1 MWVEGAQATV
11 SLDVVQAASGPFI
24 AYIVPVQ
31 TTVSD
36 GFVTIQFIGEINKPS
51 IKAIE
56 VIKLLSVP
64 ISVAPSIPPRC
75 QT

>member
-1 MWVEGAQATV
+1 MWVEGALTIV
-11 SLDVVQAASGPFI
+11 SLDVVQAAGGPFI

-36 GFVTIQFIGEINKPS
+36 GFVTIQLIAEIQKPN

-56 VIKLLSVP
+56 IRKLKALVLSL
-64 ISVAPSIPPRC
+64 SSFL
-75 QT
+75 